1 MIYSN
6 GLGLFDKKTAYA
18 VGDLN
23 VLWGVPDGDPIFV
36 VSNMLPGDTED
47 RDVDVANGGTVPRDV
62 GVRGVKTEEI
72 ASFAAILDFVV
83 SEGGSDLYGGT
94 SPTGPKTLEEFFADS
109 SGPNG
114 IFLSNLGN
122 GDTTTY
128 NFKATFPSSA
138 GNEYQEAKVVF
149 DLIIGIVSDIPNEC
163 SEIEFSGS
171 PIFGTSGNDTIRGT
185 RGNDLIF
192 ALEGNDKVFAWSG
205 DDCIVGGTGNDELR
219 GETGNDIIFGNEGDD
234 KVYGAVGQ
242 DLLFGGS
249 GNDLVKG
256 ENGEDVIFGNEG
268 NDTMLGGNAN
278 DVMHG
283 NTGNDQMNGE
293 NGTDQ
298 VFGDED
304 NDTLIGGN
312 GPDTLIGNDGT
323 DSANGQNGADTCDA
337 EVEVNCEI

>member
-1 MIYSN
+1 MKKKILTIISLTLILALMIYSN

-47 RDVDVANGGTVPRDV
+47 RDVDVANGRTVSRDV
-62 GVRGVKTEEI
+62 GVRGVKTQEI
-72 ASFAAILDFVV
+72 ASFAAILDFVI

-94 SPTGPKTLEEFFADS
+94 SPTGPKTLQEFFDESA
-109 SGPNG
+109 GPNG

-128 NFKATFPSSA
+128 NFKATFPP
-138 GNEYQEAKVVF
+138 G
-149 DLIIGIVSDIPNEC
+149 
-163 SEIEFSGS
+163 
-171 PIFGTSGNDTIRGT
+171 
-185 RGNDLIF
+185 
-192 ALEGNDKVFAWSG
+192 SG
-205 DDCIVGGTGNDELR
+205 DDFIVGGTGNDELR

-256 ENGEDVIFGNEG
+256 ENGEDIMFGNEG

-283 NTGNDQMNGE
+283 NEGNDQMNGE
-293 NGTDQ
+293 NGTDE

-312 GPDTLIGNDGT
+312 GPDTLLGNDGS

-337 EVEVNCEI
+337 EVETNCEL